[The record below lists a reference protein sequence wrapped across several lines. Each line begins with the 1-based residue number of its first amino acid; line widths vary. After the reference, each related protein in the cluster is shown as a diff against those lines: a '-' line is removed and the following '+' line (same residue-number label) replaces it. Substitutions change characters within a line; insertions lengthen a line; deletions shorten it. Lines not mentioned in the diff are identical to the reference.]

1 MPSSKVTGALLL
13 IASIVIIVVYNVA
26 LWLPP
31 LSSEAS
37 IFLLKLTDSIIVIA
51 VLAILAWIGYTL
63 ITTPPPKPIEE
74 IEKELEKELKSITQ
88 KSQQEAGQAT
98 SGS

>member
-1 MPSSKVTGALLL
+1 
-13 IASIVIIVVYNVA
+13 VA